1 MTIEIE
7 DIDIAN
13 YIDHSLLNPSATTKD
28 IENVCIQAEQYNFPT
43 VCVYPNKVKQTA
55 ELLHKKRI
63 KVCTVIS
70 FPTGASTSAVKL
82 YEVQEA
88 LENGAEELDVMINL
102 GWLKEGKS
110 EKIYQEIAQ
119 ICEATEATIKVIL
132 ETSVLTDTEKRLAA
146 EICMDA
152 GASFLKTSTGW
163 FGGATVEDVNLLS
176 TITKGKIGIKAS
188 GGIRNFEDA
197 FRLIQA
203 GATRI
208 GTSKGVDLVQQQS
221 EFYEG

>member
-43 VCVYPNKVKQTA
+43 VCVYPNKVKQAA